1 MIRHNIVLSGFMGS
15 GKTTV
20 GYALAKLLKMEFVD
34 LDRWIEQKENMTVS
48 EIFAKKGEDYFRA
61 LETNAAKIL
70 GGEKGKVIACGGGT
84 VLKEENVLALKQNGK
99 IFYLSV
105 DVQTIKNR
113 LKGDT
118 TRPLL
123 AKDKEKSIIS
133 LLEKREPIYRAAAD
147 FVIDATVNTQNTINQ
162 ILNALEQL

>member
-1 MIRHNIVLSGFMGS
+1 MIKNNIVLSGFMGS
-15 GKTTV
+15 GKTTT
-20 GYALAKLLKMEFVD
+20 GTKLAKLLKMEFVD
-34 LDRWIEQKENMTVS
+34 LDRWIEQKENTTVA
-48 EIFAKKGEDYFRA
+48 EIFAKKGEAYFRA
-61 LETNAAKIL
+61 LETQAAKIL

-105 DVQTIKNR
+105 DAESIKSR

-123 AKDKEKSIIS
+123 AKDTESNIAS
-133 LLEKREPIYRAAAD
+133 LLKIREPIYRATAD
-147 FVIDATVNTQNTINQ
+147 FIIDANGDTQNIINK
-162 ILNALEQL
+162 ILNALG